1 LNLKVNFELNVL
13 QLQNMVFY
21 DDFKSVSIL
30 FWSYLFDNVV
40 SNLFGRGHRLHDLQV
55 GDLLFQS
62 VFVGW

>member
-1 LNLKVNFELNVL
+1 
-13 QLQNMVFY
+13 MVFY

-30 FWSYLFDNVV
+30 FRSYLFDNVV

-62 VFVGW
+62 VFVG